1 MNWSDGSREPKRN
14 LNTRRYLSR
23 VFIRVDLTATA
34 STIPDQFEYT
44 IFRLDVQEAEATVN
58 IMVPQILDQFKIL
71 R

>member
-1 MNWSDGSREPKRN
+1 MIWSDGSREPKRN
-14 LNTRRYLSR
+14 FNTRRYLSR

-44 IFRLDVQEAEATVN
+44 IFRFDVQEAETAVD
-58 IMVPQILDQFKIL
+58 IMVPQILDQFEVL